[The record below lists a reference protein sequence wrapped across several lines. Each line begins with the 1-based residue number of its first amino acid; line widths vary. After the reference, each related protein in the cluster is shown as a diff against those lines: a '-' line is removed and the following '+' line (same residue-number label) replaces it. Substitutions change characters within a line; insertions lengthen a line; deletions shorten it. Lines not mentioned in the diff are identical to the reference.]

1 MATLREIKR
10 RINSIKNTSKIT
22 KAMKMV
28 AASKLR
34 RLQTRLIQTRPY
46 ARNMEIV
53 ISNLSAAITEKE
65 QFPLLQ
71 IRPRKVIE
79 VLVISADRGLCGSF
93 NANIIKETNRITSEL
108 KQESFDYTLSVIG
121 KKARDYYTRRNV
133 PLRKEWTGLSGTV
146 TYEEASEIAKA
157 FIDDYVQGA
166 FDELRIVYNEFESAL
181 IQRIRQITLFPI
193 TPKKFEDVTQT
204 VEYLY
209 EPSIDAIL
217 RVLLNRYIYT
227 EFFRIL
233 LESNTSEEAAR
244 MVAMENA
251 TQNARDMIGSL
262 TLQYNKERQSVITK
276 EMLDIIGGAEAL
288 A

>member
-46 ARNMEIV
+46 ARNMETV

>member
-1 MATLREIKR
+1 
-10 RINSIKNTSKIT
+10 
-22 KAMKMV
+22 MKMV

-46 ARNMEIV
+46 ANNMETV
-53 ISNLSAAITEKE
+53 ISHLALATEKE

-71 IRPRKVIE
+71 VRPRKVVE
-79 VLVISADRGLCGSF
+79 VLVISADRGLCGAF
-93 NANIIKETNRITSEL
+93 NANIIKETNRITGEL
-108 KQESFDYTLSVIG
+108 KAKYFDYTLSVIG

-133 PLRKEWTGLSGTV
+133 PLRKEWTGFSGAV
-146 TYEEASEIAKA
+146 TYEEATEIAQE
-157 FIDDYVQGA
+157 FIEDYVQGS

-193 TPKKFEDVTQT
+193 TPKKFENVTQT
-204 VEYLY
+204 VEYVY